1 MNDAQIKSG
10 TDAVQGALKAL
21 GMCRAAGKTV
31 CGTDLIC
38 RALHR
43 KGTVACVVMAS
54 DASEGTAKRISDKCT
69 FYGVSLYRI
78 QASMAD
84 LAYAVGKRG
93 GQTAAVAITDHNL
106 AGLFKTKLGVGM
118 QGQE

>member
-1 MNDAQIKSG
+1 MNDAQTKIG
-10 TDAVQGALKAL
+10 ADGVQGALKAL

-43 KGTVACVVMAS
+43 KGTVACVVLAS
-54 DASEGTAKRISDKCT
+54 DASDGTTKRISDKCT
-69 FYGVSLYRI
+69 FYGVSLYKI

-84 LAYAVGKRG
+84 LAYATGKRG
-93 GQTAAVAITDHNL
+93 GQTAAVAITDQNL
-106 AGLFKTKLGVGM
+106 AELFKAKLGVDK
-118 QGQE
+118 